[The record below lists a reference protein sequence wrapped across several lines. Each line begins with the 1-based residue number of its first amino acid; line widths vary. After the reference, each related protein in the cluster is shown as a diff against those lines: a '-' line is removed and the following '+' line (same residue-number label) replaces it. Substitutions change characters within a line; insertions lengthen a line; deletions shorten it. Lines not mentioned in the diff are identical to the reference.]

1 MYALRNLAR
10 SAPRSAA
17 RFSTKAIRPQPSL
30 LRTAAFQPSW
40 SQSAPRLAAS
50 FHISAVRKQDSEGI
64 YAMRLVPNHL
74 ANATSVKEELVAK
87 LQNEIT
93 LEEDMKDD
101 DDLSANIQEYLD
113 NSAFKVPV
121 VSPLYLTLL

>member
-1 MYALRNLAR
+1 
-10 SAPRSAA
+10 
-17 RFSTKAIRPQPSL
+17 
-30 LRTAAFQPSW
+30 
-40 SQSAPRLAAS
+40 
-50 FHISAVRKQDSEGI
+50 
-64 YAMRLVPNHL
+64 MRLVPNHL

>member
-1 MYALRNLAR
+1 
-10 SAPRSAA
+10 
-17 RFSTKAIRPQPSL
+17 
-30 LRTAAFQPSW
+30 
-40 SQSAPRLAAS
+40 
-50 FHISAVRKQDSEGI
+50 
-64 YAMRLVPNHL
+64 MRLVPNHL

-113 NSAFKVPV
+113 NSAFKVPID
-121 VSPLYLTLL
+121 SPLYLTLL